1 MLAEKIELVKAAAQV
16 SGVVVLS
23 WLIDTGAAIHTT
35 VDSDCVALCSTV

>member
-1 MLAEKIELVKAAAQV
+1 MLTKITFELVKAATQV

-35 VDSDCVALCSTV
+35 VDSVQTV